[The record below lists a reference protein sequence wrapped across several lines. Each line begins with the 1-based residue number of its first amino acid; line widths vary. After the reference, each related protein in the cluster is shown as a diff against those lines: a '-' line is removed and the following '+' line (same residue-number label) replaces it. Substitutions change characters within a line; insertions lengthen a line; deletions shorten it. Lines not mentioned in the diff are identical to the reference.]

1 MPLELTHPREKL
13 HYKKVS
19 QKTKL
24 MKQVTNSS
32 VSKLFWE
39 LVPHVTLH
47 GDDGQK
53 DFNANMPPSSV
64 TCYLSQNIYDT
75 RGKHFHL
82 CTNGHIDSASERCA
96 NCTGW
101 ETQAREKCGECCGK
115 VDSRSLL
122 SHNDTVSNASKVH
135 SFGLKESKQEYHF
148 KRWQNFRH
156 PSSRALEIWRRL
168 KATYNCVD
176 GYYKLVLNAA
186 PEGLIEFFSI

>member
-1 MPLELTHPREKL
+1 
-13 HYKKVS
+13 
-19 QKTKL
+19 

-53 DFNANMPPSSV
+53 DYNAHIPPSSL
-64 TCYLSQNIYDT
+64 TCYLYHNICET
-75 RGKHFHL
+75 RGKHIYL

-101 ETQAREKCGECCGK
+101 ETQAREKCWECCGK

-135 SFGLKESKQEYHF
+135 SFGLKERKQEDNF
-148 KRWQNFRH
+148 KHWHNFKYF
-156 PSSRALEIWRRL
+156 PSLRALVIWRRL
-168 KATYNCVD
+168 RLPPTIAR
-176 GYYKLVLNAA
+176 YYKLALSAA
-186 PEGLIEFFSI
+186 PVFKRAWSSSF